1 MANSI
6 GDFLKDLKDSFDF
19 PGSANQNDSL
29 RKKLED
35 LKTALVNSTSE
46 EEQRLRE
53 NLNPAG
59 AAGVAQVLTTLIE
72 QTSNDLIDLQ
82 TAERVSRAY
91 LLATDWVETL
101 DIKNQKARITA
112 IRDARAEIRSQLDN
126 IGKQDK
132 TLLKQLVQESE
143 TLAAPTA
150 SNAPTI
156 TLGAIISH
164 LTLAVDTLRQTR
176 DNPDLIAPKISRALT
191 ENWAKILEK
200 VEKIGTPTNEVDLQR
215 VADLLTI
222 RQLLDE
228 AYDLLAEDISADSP
242 LDVVNI

>member
-1 MANSI
+1 MAMNSI
-6 GDFLKDLKDSFDF
+6 GDFLEKLRNSFGTLASRLGDL
-19 PGSANQNDSL
+19 Q
-29 RKKLED
+29 
-35 LKTALVNSTSE
+35 TALGNATSE
-46 EEQRLRE
+46 EERRLAQ
-53 NLNPAG
+53 NLNPDG
-59 AAGVAQVLTTLIE
+59 AAGVAEVLDSLLV
-72 QTSNDLIDLQ
+72 TSNQPPTIHDLIDLQ

-101 DIKNQKARITA
+101 DIKFQEDLIAA
-112 IRDARAEIRSQLDN
+112 VHDARAEIRSQLDN

-132 TLLKQLVQESE
+132 TLLKQLVQESK
-143 TLAAPTA
+143 TLAEQNP
-150 SNAPTI
+150 P

-200 VEKIGTPTNEVDLQR
+200 VEKIVVPTNEVDLQR